1 MSPIAA
7 PLRLAGLA
15 ACLAVLTVVATG
27 LGSSALPLDRVTAA
41 LIGRGE
47 TMDAVIV
54 WTLRLPRVVLAVLAG
69 MALAL
74 AGALLQRVTRNP
86 VAAPSILG
94 ITDGAAVGVVAFL
107 WIFSDDANAL
117 TVSIH
122 WQPLAAAL
130 GALVFAALVAVLAL
144 FDPQGRSP
152 LRIILYGISLAALA
166 KAAVTLMMILGPV
179 YRAGQALTWLTG
191 SVGAAH
197 WQDVGTVAA
206 GLIAATLILVMVGC
220 HVRQL
225 VLDPETA
232 QATGV
237 SVGRAQLLFLVLA
250 VALTALA
257 VSQVGAVGFV
267 GLIAPHIARLI
278 HGQFTGGYL
287 AATAMIGGVLVLGAD
302 TLART
307 LAPPVELPAGALTAL
322 VGAPLF
328 LWLLLKERRT
338 HG

>member
-1 MSPIAA
+1 MNRFAVPT
-7 PLRLAGLA
+7 RLAAMA
-15 ACLAVLTVVATG
+15 ACLVAVMVVATG
-27 LGSSALPLDRVTAA
+27 VGSSALPLDRVAAA

-47 TMDAVIV
+47 TMDEVIV
-54 WTLRLPRVVLAVLAG
+54 WTLRLPRVALAVLAG

-144 FDPQGRSP
+144 LDPQGRSP

-191 SVGAAH
+191 SIGAAH
-197 WQDVGTVAA
+197 WSDVATVAA
-206 GLIAATLILVMVGC
+206 GLVLATVVLALLGRL
-220 HVRQL
+220 VRQL
-225 VLDPETA
+225 VLDPDTA
-232 QATGV
+232 ASTGV
-237 SVGRAQLLFLVLA
+237 AVGRTQVVFLALA

-267 GLIAPHIARLI
+267 GLIAPHIARFL
-278 HGQFTGGYL
+278 HGQFTEGYL
-287 AATAMIGGVLVLGAD
+287 ASTAMIGGALVLCAD

-307 LAPPVELPAGALTAL
+307 MAAPIELPAGALTAL

-338 HG
+338 HA